1 VLAGRFVG
9 KAALVTGAASGIG
22 KATAMRLGSEG
33 AEIVAADRNGEGAAF
48 VAAEIRSRFAIAAHA
63 VAFDAAEPASCA
75 QMVDDAVA
83 ALGRL
88 DVLCNIAGIIGA
100 GRFTEISDADWER
113 MIRINLGS
121 LFYVTRRAMPHLV
134 AAKGN
139 VVNMASASGLRGV
152 AERVAYS
159 SAKAGV
165 IGFTRSLAAEYAP
178 RLVRVNALCPGGI
191 KTPPILGALQGDPPP
206 SRLGDPEQVAA
217 AIAYLASDEAGFVT
231 GSILELDGRLL
242 PA

>member
-1 VLAGRFVG
+1 MG

-22 KATAMRLGSEG
+22 KATAIRLGSEG
-33 AEIVAADRNGEGAAF
+33 AAIVVADRNAEGATE
-48 VAAEIRSRFAIAAHA
+48 VAAEIRSRFDVPADA
-63 VAFDAAEPASCA
+63 VAFDAAESGSCSA
-75 QMVDDAVA
+75 MVDAAVA

-88 DVLCNIAGIIGA
+88 DVLCNIAGIITGGA
-100 GRFTEISDADWER
+100 FTEISDADWER
-113 MIRINLGS
+113 MIAINLGS
-121 LFYVTRRAMPHLV
+121 LFYVTRRAMPHLI
-134 AAKGN
+134 ATKGN

-165 IGFTRSLAAEYAP
+165 IGFTRSLAAEYAS

-191 KTPPILGALQGDPPP
+191 KTPPILGALQGSPPP
-206 SRLGDPEQVAA
+206 SRLGEPDQVAA

-231 GSILELDGRLL
+231 GSIMELDGRLL
-242 PA
+242 PAE